1 MGIFSTV
8 FDIQFSTNFPLPSQ
22 VLLSKIWEGKQSFQS
37 IRQTQDCPECIE
49 GQSKIASEE
58 ATSEIQKTSEFFS
71 RFLC

>member
-8 FDIQFSTNFPLPSQ
+8 FDIHQAKKINLLLHLRPAFGGTRLSMNFP
-22 VLLSKIWEGKQSFQS
+22 KQSFQS
-37 IRQTQDCPECIE
+37 
-49 GQSKIASEE
+49 KIASGE